1 MDPNQNPPLQPVTPQ
16 PPQPAPQPVPPVQP
30 PQPAPAQPAPQQAPQ
45 PMPAPSPVPPVA
57 PSPQY
62 PQPGQY
68 PPQPQPQPQPINYGG
83 SGANFNGGGKK
94 RRFLKPILASLA
106 LLLILVI
113 GYTIYAT
120 MFAYKAEVQLGKDY
134 ISALQDKDYAK
145 VEELIDPEFVKIAD
159 KVEDVAGS
167 EAKDSLYEQIVE
179 ADSRGIG
186 TGEAKRKSV
195 KVSGSGENKHAF
207 VVYTVGSDTVTVL
220 EIYDDSGNIY
230 SLGAQSGTKDLS
242 DEEFDQYYSEYRAKL
257 KSYSAQIDTLASE
270 AQDSE
275 SGQGLSSPVKSLDGL
290 FQ

>member
-1 MDPNQNPPLQPVTPQ
+1 MDPNQNQPQQPVTPQ
-16 PPQPAPQPVPPVQP
+16 PSQPPSPPLPPAQPTQPVPAQPAPQPVPMPPPAPVQT
-30 PQPAPAQPAPQQAPQ
+30 
-45 PMPAPSPVPPVA
+45 VA
-57 PSPQY
+57 PIPQY

-68 PPQPQPQPQPINYGG
+68 TPQPQPQPMNYGG
-83 SGANFNGGGKK
+83 SDSSFNGGGKK
-94 RRFLKPILASLA
+94 RRFLKPVLASLA
-106 LLLILVI
+106 VLLILVV
-113 GYTIYAT
+113 GYTIYAA

-134 ISALQDKDYAK
+134 ITALQEKDYAK

-167 EAKDSLYEQIVE
+167 ETKDSLYEQIVK
-179 ADSRGIG
+179 ADSKGIG

-242 DEEFDQYYSEYRAKL
+242 DEEFEQYYSEYKAKL
-257 KSYSAQIDTLASE
+257 KNYSAQIDTLASE
-270 AQDSE
+270 AQDNE